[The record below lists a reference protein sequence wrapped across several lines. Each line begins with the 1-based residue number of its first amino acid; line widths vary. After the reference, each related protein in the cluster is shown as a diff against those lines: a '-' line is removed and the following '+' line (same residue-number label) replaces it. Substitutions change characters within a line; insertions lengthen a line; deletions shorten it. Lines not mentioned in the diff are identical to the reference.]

1 MLLAFYYL
9 GVDALMHELSTTQVT
24 HIDPERQS
32 QVGRAGTL
40 TVLQGTDVGAT
51 FQLPRETNVLGRD
64 PAVEVT
70 LDDDSVSRKHA
81 RILLR
86 GDGIYEIED
95 LGSTNGTYVA
105 GALVSGRVRLMDGV
119 RVQVGHT
126 LLRFAL
132 QDDVEQAA
140 SRRIYEM
147 SVRDGLTG
155 VYNRRYFE
163 ERLTSEFAFAER
175 HKTPLCLILGDIDHF
190 KRINDSWG
198 HHAGDTVLRRVA
210 VELQAGVRTEDV
222 VARFGGEEFAIVA
235 RGIDVEGARMFAE
248 RVRTIIQRSVI
259 TWEGDRLPVTMSLG
273 VAHNQGSATLEKPE
287 LLVAAADMALYSAK
301 HAGRNKVELA
311 SPGNSQ
317 PADPGKPRKRTWEK
331 PTAPADFTH
340 AQLVN
345 AGKKSR

>member
-1 MLLAFYYL
+1 MQE
-9 GVDALMHELSTTQVT
+9 MSTTQVT

-40 TVLQGTDVGAT
+40 TVLQGTDVGAM
-51 FQLPRETNVLGRD
+51 FQLNKEAHVLGRD
-64 PAVEVT
+64 PSVDVTVE
-70 LDDDSVSRKHA
+70 DDSVSRNHA
-81 RILLR
+81 RITQR
-86 GDGIYEIED
+86 EGIYEIED

-105 GALVSGRVRLMDGV
+105 GALVSGRVRLLDGV
-119 RVQVGHT
+119 RLQVGHT

-140 SRRIYEM
+140 ARRIYEM

-163 ERLTSEFAFAER
+163 ERLTAEFAFAQR
-175 HKTPLCLILGDIDHF
+175 HATGLSLILADIDHF
-190 KRINDSWG
+190 KKVNDTWG

-222 VARFGGEEFAIVA
+222 VARFGGEEFAILA

-248 RVRTIIQRSVI
+248 RVRVIIQRAVI
-259 TWEGDRLPVTMSLG
+259 TWESDRIAVTMSLG
-273 VAHNQGSATLEKPE
+273 VAHNLGNAAVDRPE
-287 LLVAAADMALYSAK
+287 LLVIAADMALYSAK
-301 HAGRNKVELA
+301 HAGRNRVEVAGAPVEPSAPIDL
-311 SPGNSQ
+311 SGT
-317 PADPGKPRKRTWEK
+317 PRKRTWEK

-340 AQLVN
+340 APPI
-345 AGKKSR
+345 AKKKP

>member
-1 MLLAFYYL
+1 
-9 GVDALMHELSTTQVT
+9 MHELSTTQVT

-40 TVLQGTDVGAT
+40 TVLQGTDVGAM
-51 FQLPRETNVLGRD
+51 FQLNKEASVLGRD

-70 LDDDSVSRKHA
+70 IEDDSVSRNHA
-81 RILLR
+81 RITQR
-86 GDGIYEIED
+86 EGIYEIED

-105 GALVSGRVRLMDGV
+105 GALVSGRVRLLDGV
-119 RVQVGHT
+119 RLQVGHT

-140 SRRIYEM
+140 AKRIYEM

-163 ERLTSEFAFAER
+163 ERLAAEFAFAQR
-175 HKTPLCLILGDIDHF
+175 HATGLSVILADIDHF
-190 KRINDSWG
+190 KKVNDTWG

-222 VARFGGEEFAIVA
+222 VARFGGEEFAILA

-248 RVRTIIQRSVI
+248 RVRVIIQRAVI
-259 TWEGDRLPVTMSLG
+259 TWESDRIPVTMSLG
-273 VAHNQGSATLEKPE
+273 VAHNLGNAVVEKPE
-287 LLVAAADMALYSAK
+287 MLVIAADMALYSAK
-301 HAGRNKVELA
+301 HAGRNKVEVAGSRPEPSVPIDL
-311 SPGNSQ
+311 SGT
-317 PADPGKPRKRTWEK
+317 PRKRTWEK

-340 AQLVN
+340 APPL
-345 AGKKSR
+345 KKKP

>member
-1 MLLAFYYL
+1 MAS
-9 GVDALMHELSTTQVT
+9 MNELSTTQIT
-24 HIDPERQS
+24 HIDPEAQS

-40 TVLQGTDVGAT
+40 TVLQGTDMGAM
-51 FQLPRETNVLGRD
+51 FQLNKEVQVLGRD

-70 LDDDSVSRKHA
+70 IEDESVSRSHA
-81 RILLR
+81 RIMQR
-86 GDGIYEIED
+86 DGLYEVED

-105 GALVSGRVRLMDGV
+105 GALVSGRVRLLDGV
-119 RVQVGHT
+119 RLQVGHT

-163 ERLTSEFAFAER
+163 ERLTSEFAFALR
-175 HKTPLCLILGDIDHF
+175 HATGLSLILADIDWF
-190 KRINDSWG
+190 KKINDTWG

-222 VARFGGEEFAIVA
+222 VARFGGEEFAILA

-248 RVRTIIQRSVI
+248 RVRVIIQRAVI
-259 TWEGDRLPVTMSLG
+259 TWESDRVPVTMSLG
-273 VAHNQGSATLEKPE
+273 VAHTPGNPQIDKPE
-287 LLVAAADMALYSAK
+287 LLVAAADMALYAAK
-301 HAGRNKVELA
+301 HGGRNRVEVA
-311 SPGNSQ
+311 GVRPEPIQ
-317 PADPGKPRKRTWEK
+317 PIDLSGTPRKRTWEK
-331 PTAPADFTH
+331 PTAPADFSH
-340 AQLVN
+340 APPL
-345 AGKKSR
+345 AKKKP

>member
-1 MLLAFYYL
+1 
-9 GVDALMHELSTTQVT
+9 MHELSTTQVT

-32 QVGRAGTL
+32 QAGRVGTL

-51 FQLPRETNVLGRD
+51 FQLPKDENVLGRD
-64 PAVEVT
+64 PAAEIT
-70 LDDDSVSRKHA
+70 LEDDSVSRRHS
-81 RILLR
+81 RILHR

-105 GALVSGRVRLMDGV
+105 GALVSGKVRLLDGV

-132 QDDVEQAA
+132 QDDVEQKAA
-140 SRRIYEM
+140 RRIYEM

-163 ERLTSEFAFAER
+163 ERVTSEFAFAAR
-175 HKTPLCLILGDIDHF
+175 HNTPLSVILGDIDHF
-190 KRINDSWG
+190 KRINDNWG

-248 RVRTIIQRSVI
+248 RVRVIIQRSVI

-273 VAHNQGSATLEKPE
+273 VAHNQGVGKIDKPE

-301 HAGRNKVELA
+301 HHGRNRVEIA
-311 SPGNSQ
+311 GSTSAAAVGPEG
-317 PADPGKPRKRTWEK
+317 PKPRKRTWEK
-331 PTAPADFTH
+331 PTAPADFSH
-340 AQLVN
+340 VPSP
-345 AGKKSR
+345 KKPSPR

>member
-1 MLLAFYYL
+1 
-9 GVDALMHELSTTQVT
+9 MHELSTTQVT

-32 QVGRAGTL
+32 QAGRAGTL
-40 TVLQGTDVGAT
+40 TVLQGTDVGAC
-51 FQLPRETNVLGRD
+51 FLLPKESNVLGRD

-70 LDDDSVSRKHA
+70 LEDDSVSRNHA
-81 RILLR
+81 RIVVR

-105 GALVSGRVRLMDGV
+105 GALVSGRVKLMDGV

-132 QDDVEQAA
+132 QDEVERAA
-140 SRRIYEM
+140 ARRIYEM

-163 ERLTSEFAFAER
+163 ERLASEFAFAAR
-175 HKTPLCLILGDIDHF
+175 HQSSLCVILGDIDHF
-190 KRINDSWG
+190 KKINDNWG
-198 HHAGDTVLRRVA
+198 HHAGDAVLRRVA

-248 RVRTIIQRSVI
+248 RVRVIIQRSVI
-259 TWEGDRLPVTMSLG
+259 TWENDRMPVTMSLG
-273 VAHNQGSATLEKPE
+273 VAHNQGNAAIDKPE

-301 HAGRNKVELA
+301 HGGRNRVEVAGRESTHAALD
-311 SPGNSQ
+311 
-317 PADPGKPRKRTWEK
+317 PALKPRKRTWEK
-331 PTAPADFTH
+331 PTAPADFSH
-340 AQLVN
+340 AT
-345 AGKKSR
+345 AFTPGGKKPGQP